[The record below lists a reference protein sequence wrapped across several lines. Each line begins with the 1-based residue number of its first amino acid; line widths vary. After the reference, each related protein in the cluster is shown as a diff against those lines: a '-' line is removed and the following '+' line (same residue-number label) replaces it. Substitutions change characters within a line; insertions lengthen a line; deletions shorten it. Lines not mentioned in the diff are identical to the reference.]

1 MALGGAGPGLMRF
14 ADFPPTNLNKHDE
27 QSLEND
33 QTDGS
38 FCRAAIVFMVII
50 SISDTLLPNL
60 KI

>member
-1 MALGGAGPGLMRF
+1 MALGGAGP
-14 ADFPPTNLNKHDE
+14 NKHVD

-50 SISDTLLPNL
+50 SISDMLLPNL